1 MDALARCPLFAGM
14 EAAEREELCRCLG
27 TTRRQSKKGEAIF
40 LRGDRVTC
48 CGVVLRGSIQAESV
62 NPLGER
68 RIVAVH
74 GPGSVFADVLAVSTD
89 CRSPLDLLA
98 AEPGTELLLIPAV
111 SLFGGCSRACG
122 THEKFRRNLLAELAD
137 KYWQQ
142 RRRCGYLEKNS
153 LRARI
158 AARLLY
164 EAKQQSSPI
173 FSLGC
178 SREALAG
185 ELGANRSALSREL
198 SRMKAEGLLDTYRD
212 SFRLLD
218 RAALERAAA
227 ECP

>member
-1 MDALARCPLFAGM
+1 MDALARCPLFAGID
-14 EAAEREELCRCLG
+14 AAERDHLCRCLSA
-27 TTRRQSKKGEAIF
+27 TRRRCRKGEVIF
-40 LRGDRVTC
+40 LRGEAVNC
-48 CGVVLRGSIQAESV
+48 CAVVLRGQVQAESV
-62 NPLGER
+62 SPLGER

-74 GPGSVFADVLAVSTD
+74 GSGAVFGDVLAVSID
-89 CRSPLDLLA
+89 SRSPLDILA
-98 AEPGTELLLIPAV
+98 AEPETELLLIPAAG
-111 SLFGGCSRACG
+111 LTGGCSRACAA
-122 THEKFRRNLLAELAD
+122 HERLRRNLLQELAE

-164 EAKQQSSPI
+164 EAKQQKSTL

-198 SRMKAEGLLDTYRD
+198 SRMKAEGLIDTYRD

-227 ECP
+227 G